1 MGPKQAGQ
9 DRSPTTV
16 QLKTVCR
23 RLCHNLPSLSKAQS
37 ALPPTTSTIT
47 IAAAAAVRINLN
59 QKRDSFS
66 LQMGLAAD
74 RRAAGTD
81 VSYRD
86 PGNTATISTPAK
98 DSMSLLNRVAS

>member
-1 MGPKQAGQ
+1 
-9 DRSPTTV
+9 V

-47 IAAAAAVRINLN
+47 IAAAAAAVRINLN

-66 LQMGLAAD
+66 LKMGLAAD

-98 DSMSLLNRVAS
+98 DSVSLLNKVAS

>member
-74 RRAAGTD
+74 RRAGTD

-86 PGNTATISTPAK
+86 PGNTATISSQLRPK
-98 DSMSLLNRVAS
+98 IV